1 LTSTSSILQPCKRLK
16 RRDDLRFN
24 DPPKNNLPMSDSENL
39 DQLPRLYRDLADW
52 WPLLSSPDEYAQ
64 AAEFYRQVIVSASA
78 GTPKTVLELGSGG
91 GNNAS
96 FLKRHFEMTLVDVAP
111 GMLDVS
117 RQLNP
122 ECTHICGDM
131 RSLRLGRQFDA
142 VFIEDAILY
151 MTSEDDL
158 RRALRTAYQHCK
170 PAGVALFAPDHT
182 GETFKPGTT
191 HGGHDREDR
200 SLRYLEWSWDPDPGD
215 TTYLSVMVYLMR
227 EASDRVQCVEDRHVL
242 GLFRRAD
249 WLRLIAEVG
258 FEPRSVPFE
267 HGQIE
272 PRSCEV
278 FFGLKQAVA
287 TDVVPHRACL
297 GG

>member
-1 LTSTSSILQPCKRLK
+1 MTHLGNP
-16 RRDDLRFN
+16 DD
-24 DPPKNNLPMSDSENL
+24 
-39 DQLPRLYRDLADW
+39 LPRLYRDLADW
-52 WPLLSSPDEYAQ
+52 WPLLSPPDDYAE
-64 AAEFYRQVIVSASA
+64 AAEFYRQAIVSSSA
-78 GTPKTVLELGSGG
+78 AAPKTVLELGSGG

-122 ECTHICGDM
+122 ECEHIRGDM

-142 VFIEDAILY
+142 VFIQDAIGY
-151 MTSEDDL
+151 MTSEEDL
-158 RRALRTAYQHCK
+158 RCALSTAYQHCK
-170 PAGVALFAPDHT
+170 PGGIALFAPDHT
-182 GETFKPGTT
+182 RETFKPSTT

-200 SLRYLEWSWDPDPGD
+200 SLRYLEWTWDPDPRD
-215 TTYLSVMVYLMR
+215 TTYLSVMVYLLR
-227 EASDRVQCVEDRHVL
+227 EGTDRVQCVEDRHVL
-242 GLFRRAD
+242 GLFRRDD

-272 PRSCEV
+272 PGSCEV
-278 FFGLKQAVA
+278 FLGLKPPESDEHSDRHTA
-287 TDVVPHRACL
+287 RAADRSP
-297 GG
+297 